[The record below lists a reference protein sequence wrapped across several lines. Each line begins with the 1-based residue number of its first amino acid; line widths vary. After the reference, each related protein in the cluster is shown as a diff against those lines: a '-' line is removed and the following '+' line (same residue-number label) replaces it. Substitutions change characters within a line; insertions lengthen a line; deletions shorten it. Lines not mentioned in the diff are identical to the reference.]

1 MGFPLMLA
9 YQAPV
14 MKNKTTAAVS
24 IKTRAMP
31 TLSGVIGSLSVG
43 VVLLTAY
50 ERGALI

>member
-1 MGFPLMLA
+1 MLA
-9 YQAPV
+9 SQAPV
-14 MKNKTTAAVS
+14 IKNKTTAAVS

-31 TLSGVIGSLSVG
+31 TLMDRVIGSLSVG